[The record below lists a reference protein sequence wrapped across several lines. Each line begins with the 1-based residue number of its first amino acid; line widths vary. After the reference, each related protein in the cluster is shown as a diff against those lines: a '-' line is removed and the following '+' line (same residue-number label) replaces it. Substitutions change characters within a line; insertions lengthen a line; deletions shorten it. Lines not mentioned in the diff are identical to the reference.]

1 MDAIGVV
8 QAIPFILRDSQG
20 GTGYLLKVETIDA
33 TKPDRVH
40 KDSSKLVGT
49 YAGCVD
55 GTALLEK
62 QCIVR
67 KK

>member
-1 MDAIGVV
+1 LDAIGVV
-8 QAIPFILRDSQG
+8 QAIPFVLRDGQC
-20 GTGYLLKVETIDA
+20 GTGYLLKVEAIDTA
-33 TKPDRVH
+33 KPDRVH

-62 QCIVR
+62 QGIVR